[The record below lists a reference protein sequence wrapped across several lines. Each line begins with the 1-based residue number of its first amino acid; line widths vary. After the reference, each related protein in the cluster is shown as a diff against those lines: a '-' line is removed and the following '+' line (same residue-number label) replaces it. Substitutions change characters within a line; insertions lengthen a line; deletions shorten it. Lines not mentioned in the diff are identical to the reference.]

1 MTILI
6 YNFDAV
12 NPLAHEWAHILA
24 DRNLN
29 VTLVNHRKSIDC
41 TYESIK
47 ILEINDFQPK
57 FSDRYE
63 FIFLPWL
70 PPRKTINKFLIDW
83 MKMGFPYI
91 FWIDHNPVRNRDK
104 VGILLRILRKR
115 KIMRVM
121 RLTHG
126 KNSFES
132 LKINE
137 MYFPHPI
144 FLNAFENTETLDAST
159 SKADLNLAFVGR
171 LDKQKGL
178 SKLPHLTRL
187 ISEGTGTSI
196 KWIIAGNNPNM
207 CAVEETIKE
216 LEEIPRVSIES
227 YIYGKK
233 CPDHFIKHALSESDF
248 MIAPYLQVTASGTIS
263 LAIALDTETISLS
276 EKYPLGLDL
285 FKDKSIHC
293 LSEGNLVSFINKSIR
308 GKEQNGIIRDYKRE
322 KNEHN
327 NFCGDN
333 LLNLVAKIKELQR

>member
-1 MTILI
+1 MRVLL

-12 NPLAHEWAHILA
+12 NPLAHEWAHILS
-24 DRNLN
+24 DQKLS
-29 VTLVNHRKSIDC
+29 VSLVNHRQSINC
-41 TYESIK
+41 TYERI
-47 ILEINDFQPK
+47 EIRQMNEFRPK
-57 FSDRYE
+57 FGDRYD

-70 PPRKTINKFLIDW
+70 PPRKTLIHFLFDW
-83 MKMGFPYI
+83 MKLGFPYV

-104 VGILLRILRKR
+104 VGIILRILRKR
-115 KIMRVM
+115 KIIRVI

-144 FLNAFENTETLDAST
+144 FLNAFENTEMLDAST

-187 ISEGTGTSI
+187 ISEGTGASI

-207 CAVEETIKE
+207 CEVEDTIKE
-216 LEEIPRVSIES
+216 LEKIPRVSIES

-233 CPDHFIKHALSESDF
+233 CPDKFINYALSESDF

-263 LAIALDTETISLS
+263 LAIAMGTEIISLS
-276 EKYPLGLDL
+276 ESYPLGLDV
-285 FKDKSIHC
+285 FTNKSIHC
-293 LSEGNLVSFINKSIR
+293 LSESRLVPFINKSIHQEEV
-308 GKEQNGIIRDYKRE
+308 KGIKYNYKQE
-322 KNEHN
+322 KNAHN
-327 NFCGDN
+327 YLCGQN
-333 LLNLVAKIKELQR
+333 LINLVTKIKEI